1 MILME
6 FLVLLFIQI
15 RKEETLTMSGN
26 LKIKVLLTKLLS
38 VLVSLAQEVM
48 KNHMHNLEELTQI
61 KSLVEWMDFRRCKLW
76 HIDQNIL
83 RVLNNGLSKDNHLLM
98 QERNANRSVKRK
110 NSQLLSIQE
119 VQQSVSQKKYLDS

>member
-1 MILME
+1 
-6 FLVLLFIQI
+6 
-15 RKEETLTMSGN
+15 
-26 LKIKVLLTKLLS
+26 
-38 VLVSLAQEVM
+38 
-48 KNHMHNLEELTQI
+48 MHNLEELTQI

-83 RVLNNGLSKDNHLLM
+83 RVLNNGLLKDNHLLM

-110 NSQLLSIQE
+110 SSLLLSIQE

>member
-110 NSQLLSIQE
+110 SSLLLSIQE